1 MDNFNHIISNTIG
14 TVAAEIITLPICTLK
29 TIYQTQSN
37 KKLSIKNTMKKIYQ
51 DRGLRGFYDAKFS
64 AITSQTL
71 STVSKYGFYQT
82 IKNYRNTQQNDLLNN
97 AINGCTG
104 GILGSIISHPVDVL
118 KNYNQRGDKKYFID
132 MKKNIIKTM
141 YKGYSQT
148 ILKNILLYSSIYP
161 LYDFYKSKI
170 SDKSYIVAPLTTLTV
185 TMYLQPI
192 DYLKVNLMAG
202 NKVNFNISE
211 LYKGTSLHLMR
222 SIPHFMITMLIT
234 EFIFNKFNN

>member
-37 KKLSIKNTMKKIYQ
+37 KKLSIKDTMKKIYQ

-82 IKNYRNTQQNDLLNN
+82 IKNFRNTQQNDLLNN
-97 AINGCTG
+97 AINGCTS

-118 KNYNQRGDKKYFID
+118 KNYNQRGDKNYFID

-148 ILKNILLYSSIYP
+148 ILKNILLYSSI
-161 LYDFYKSKI
+161 
-170 SDKSYIVAPLTTLTV
+170 
-185 TMYLQPI
+185 
-192 DYLKVNLMAG
+192 
-202 NKVNFNISE
+202 
-211 LYKGTSLHLMR
+211 
-222 SIPHFMITMLIT
+222 
-234 EFIFNKFNN
+234 